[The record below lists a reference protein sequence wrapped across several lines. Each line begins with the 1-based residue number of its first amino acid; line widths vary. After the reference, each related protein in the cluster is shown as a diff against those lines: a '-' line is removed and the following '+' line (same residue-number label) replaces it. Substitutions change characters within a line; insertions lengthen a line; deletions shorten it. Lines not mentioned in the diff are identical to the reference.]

1 MNEKHKI
8 IEETTNEYIDENGI
22 KMIERKIYIKVED
35 KDKYQKEYYEN
46 NKERIK
52 KYIIEYKKK
61 RYQSDEKY
69 RDEIKAKRRES
80 YQKKKKEKKDKINYI

>member
-8 IEETTNEYIDENGI
+8 IEETTNEYIGENGI
-22 KMIERKIYIKVED
+22 KIIERKIYIKVED

-52 KYIIEYKKK
+52 KYIIEYKK
-61 RYQSDEKY
+61 
-69 RDEIKAKRRES
+69 RRGYNISEVHR
-80 YQKKKKEKKDKINYI
+80 I